1 MEKIYLVG
9 ENISYSLSPQI
20 YNMLGVECEIKN
32 IENED
37 KLKEF
42 VRLKKYIGFN
52 VTIPYKKSLIHS
64 MDRNSEIVRKTSV
77 LNAVANKNGKLIFIE
92 FKNGC
97 ITSKMGKEQI
107 RSKISESLLILT
119 DILDA
124 KLQEIRKL
132 ICYVLVYNRDK
143 NELFE
148 KQRRTS
154 KYKLFTGI
162 ANFAKTNHLIKEF
175 DRYRVFFHKVYTINE
190 DELEEILDSL

>member
-1 MEKIYLVG
+1 MLELKELEHFSDELTSLKETSYDEDNDAYLTNLDVIVYDFDKIKERYVKELKTCL
-9 ENISYSLSPQI
+9 SLSS
-20 YNMLGVECEIKN
+20 
-32 IENED
+32 
-37 KLKEF
+37 
-42 VRLKKYIGFN
+42 
-52 VTIPYKKSLIHS
+52 IPSFRSNDALY
-64 MDRNSEIVRKTSV
+64 
-77 LNAVANKNGKLIFIE
+77 NKNGKLIFIE

-162 ANFAKTNHLIKEF
+162 ANLAKTNHLIKEF